1 MMMTSAPRARMVIP
15 VSISDSPFSTLE
27 AVAETSVVVAPSTL
41 AANSKEMRVRVEGS

>member
-1 MMMTSAPRARMVIP
+1 MMMTCAPSAQIVRP

-41 AANSKEMRVRVEGS
+41 AANSKETRVRVEAS